1 MIGMLIYIINQ
12 ILGMRLQHIIVSITI
27 VLRGTYIQDTRTFG
41 NYNTYTFQEYPVTSD
56 ICYRNDFDSICIIVF
71 ICCIFFVFL
80 CNIVTSLIR
89 RGGALGGLL

>member
-1 MIGMLIYIINQ
+1 MKL
-12 ILGMRLQHIIVSITI
+12 LHIIVFITI
-27 VLRGTYIQDTRTFG
+27 VRHGTYIQDTRNFG
-41 NYNTYTFQEYPVTSD
+41 NYNTYTFQEYPCTSD

>member
-1 MIGMLIYIINQ
+1 MIGMLTYIISH
-12 ILGMRLQHIIVSITI
+12 LLEMKLLHIIVFITI

-41 NYNTYTFQEYPVTSD
+41 NYNTYTFQEYPCTSD